1 MQLEAVKQT
10 LAPLGIDVAA
20 MTSDS
25 VAINN
30 RFQRQYQVT
39 YPLLADLEHQHADR
53 FGVLNEQFGPA
64 HRFHGAAHPGMLL
77 VDSNGNIV
85 MRFAD
90 TDYRQ
95 RPDYQTVIVAIQGSL
110 EQQER

>member
-1 MQLEAVKQT
+1 
-10 LAPLGIDVAA
+10 
-20 MTSDS
+20 
-25 VAINN
+25 
-30 RFQRQYQVT
+30 
-39 YPLLADLEHQHADR
+39 
-53 FGVLNEQFGPA
+53 
-64 HRFHGAAHPGMLL
+64 MLL

-95 RPDYQTVIVAIQGSL
+95 RPDYQTVIVAIQGWL